1 MDGILGVAAVVAWSH
16 LVVNDS
22 SLLMQAEM
30 EEGTMPTQVN
40 NQGQVVHT
48 ASV

>member
-1 MDGILGVAAVVAWSH
+1 MDESLGVVAVVAWLH
-16 LVVNDS
+16 LVINDS
-22 SLLMQAEM
+22 SLLMRVET

-40 NQGQVVHT
+40 NQGQVVHR

>member
-1 MDGILGVAAVVAWSH
+1 MDESLGVAAVVAWLH

-22 SLLMQAEM
+22 SLLMRVETEQ
-30 EEGTMPTQVN
+30 GTMPTQAN
-40 NQGQVVHT
+40 NQGQVLHT

>member
-1 MDGILGVAAVVAWSH
+1 MDESLGVAAVVAWLH

-22 SLLMQAEM
+22 SLLMRVETEQ
-30 EEGTMPTQVN
+30 GTMPTQAN
-40 NQGQVVHT
+40 NQGKVIHT